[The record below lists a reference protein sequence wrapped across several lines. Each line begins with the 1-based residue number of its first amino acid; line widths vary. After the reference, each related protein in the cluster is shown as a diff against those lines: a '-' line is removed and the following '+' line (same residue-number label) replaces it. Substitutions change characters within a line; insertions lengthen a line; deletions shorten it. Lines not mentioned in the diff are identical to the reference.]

1 MLALSNL
8 ITALRFQRICGNF
21 EGHPVFRYNSIAGK
35 LKMNYR
41 IREIKPTEYS
51 LPEDFLYEAVFV
63 PEGAAQPE
71 RSIIR
76 APELQVYVENF
87 GKIIR

>member
-1 MLALSNL
+1 
-8 ITALRFQRICGNF
+8 
-21 EGHPVFRYNSIAGK
+21 
-35 LKMNYR
+35 MNYR